1 MDFRLAILRGEIER
15 WKEAIDKN
23 MSRLNQLVSDCGV
36 KLAVWLAED
45 TGISLTQLLCFRER
59 EIETVRSNSCKHSGV
74 IIG

>member
-1 MDFRLAILRGEIER
+1 MDFRLAILRGELER

-45 TGISLTQLLCFRER
+45 TDISLTQLLCYRER
-59 EIETVRSNSCKHSGV
+59 EIETVLRSKDRIVANTLG
-74 IIG
+74 